1 MQANTEQANT
11 EQAGS
16 EQAGSEQAGGEQR
29 GSEQGVAQHSV
40 KSQTRRAV
48 RILVTG
54 GGTGGHVT
62 PALATVR
69 AVQEVASAEGWTPE
83 FLYVGSLAGVE
94 QSMAAAAGIPFAGVQ
109 TGKLRRA
116 ARWYGMIN
124 AKNLSDLLRVPVG
137 VFQAARHVWK
147 FKPDAVLATG
157 GYVAVPPVI
166 AAAFKRVPI
175 LIHEQ
180 TVQIGLA
187 NRINAPLARRIA
199 LSSEDALPLLKP
211 SLRPR
216 AVVTGNP
223 VREVIFSGD
232 RASAPRRFG
241 FAEADDHLPAIY
253 VTGGALGARVL
264 NRAVEGALNELLRE
278 TRIIHQCG
286 QQPAGSEQDYD
297 RLVKAAEAL
306 PEDLRRRYHLTRFV
320 REEIGDVFALCDLVV
335 GRSGAGTVTEVC
347 AVGKAAIYV
356 PLVPT
361 GGDEQTKNARRA
373 ADAGAAKVVPSA
385 EFDSARL
392 IAEALPLVRDPA
404 ALRAM
409 GEAARSL
416 ARPDAARDLARVLL
430 NMV

>member
-1 MQANTEQANT
+1 MQGMVPQASSLQGT
-11 EQAGS
+11 VPQADVP
-16 EQAGSEQAGGEQR
+16 QR
-29 GSEQGVAQHSV
+29 SIAQGR
-40 KSQTRRAV
+40 TAV

-62 PALATVR
+62 PALATIR
-69 AVQEVASAEGWTPE
+69 EVQEIAASEGWTPE
-83 FLYVGSLAGVE
+83 FLYVGSLTGVE
-94 QSMAAAAGIPFAGVQ
+94 REMATAAGIPFAGVQ

-124 AKNLSDLLRVPVG
+124 RRNIADLLRVPVG
-137 VFQAARHVWK
+137 VFQAARRVWA
-147 FKPDAVLATG
+147 FRPDAVLATG
-157 GYVAVPPVI
+157 GYVAVPPVL
-166 AAAFKRVPI
+166 AAAMKRVPI

-187 NRINAPLARRIA
+187 NRINAPFAKHIA

-211 SLRPR
+211 SLRSR
-216 AVVTGNP
+216 ATVTGNP

-232 RASAPRRFG
+232 RQNAPKRFG
-241 FAEADDHLPAIY
+241 FAEADSHLPTIY

-264 NRAVEGALNELLRE
+264 NRSVEGALNDLLRE

-286 QQPAGSEQDYD
+286 QQPAGGEQDYD
-297 RLVKAAEAL
+297 RLAKAAEAL
-306 PEDLRRRYHLTRFV
+306 PEELRLRYHLIRFV
-320 REEIGDVFALCDLVV
+320 REEIGDVYALCDLVV

-373 ADAGAAKVVPSA
+373 ADGGAAKVVPSA
-385 EFDSARL
+385 DFDSARL
-392 IAEALPLVRDPA
+392 IAEALPLVRDPE
-404 ALRAM
+404 ALRTM
-409 GEAARSL
+409 GEAARTL
-416 ARPDAARDLARVLL
+416 ARPHAARDLARVLL
-430 NMV
+430 SMV